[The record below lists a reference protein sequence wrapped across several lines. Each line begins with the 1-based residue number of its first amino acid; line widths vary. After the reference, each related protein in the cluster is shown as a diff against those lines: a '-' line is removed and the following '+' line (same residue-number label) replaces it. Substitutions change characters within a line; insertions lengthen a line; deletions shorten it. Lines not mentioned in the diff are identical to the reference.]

1 MVCEVAGVRSFFFT
15 GMSSSVISCRFYG
28 LSIYFLFNCSVLII
42 YTVLG
47 TKVGGGGGILIF
59 SYYVGWGHF
68 FGFNILNFSIF

>member
-1 MVCEVAGVRSFFFT
+1 MYIRIPHATCGQCVVCEVAGVRSFFFT

-47 TKVGGGGGILIF
+47 TKVGGGGGGG
-59 SYYVGWGHF
+59 VGVF
-68 FGFNILNFSIF
+68 